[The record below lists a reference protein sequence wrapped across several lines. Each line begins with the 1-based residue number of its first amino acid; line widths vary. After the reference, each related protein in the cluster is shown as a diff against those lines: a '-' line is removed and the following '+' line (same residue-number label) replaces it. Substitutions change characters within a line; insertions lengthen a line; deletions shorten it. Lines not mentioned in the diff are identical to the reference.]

1 MPIGIKR
8 QIRHPA
14 GRGQGF
20 RRAGMNLIIEIEA
33 FGMID
38 GYLHAFFHP
47 FS

>member
-1 MPIGIKR
+1 
-8 QIRHPA
+8 
-14 GRGQGF
+14 
-20 RRAGMNLIIEIEA
+20 MNFIIEIEA